1 MLVDSSQLTRC
12 PVLSLH
18 VGQPIAETYEPI
30 IDPNDLKIIA
40 FLVGGG
46 VVGGEIGNI
55 LRAES
60 VREYS
65 DIGMIVDSEDVFVSR
80 ADVLKIDEIMA
91 LEFKLIGLKCVTKK
105 GTKLGKIIGYTVEPT
120 NFEIMQIIVQRPALK
135 AFIDPELVI
144 SRNEIVEVDDYKVTV
159 KDEEDKIRKR
169 AMKED
174 FVPNFVNP
182 FRANGAFSFENERS
196 QAADADA
203 PSASQ
208 EAAKED

>member
-1 MLVDSSQLTRC
+1 MLVNNTQLVRC

-18 VGQPIAETYEPI
+18 VGQPIAETVEPI
-30 IDPNDLKIIA
+30 IDPNDLKI
-40 FLVGGG
+40 VGFVVRGG
-46 VVGGEIGNI
+46 VIGGEIGNI

-65 DIGMIVDSEDVFVSR
+65 NIGMIVDSEDVFVSR
-80 ADVLKIDEIMA
+80 VDVVKIDEIMS

-105 GTKLGKIIGYTVEPT
+105 GTKLGKIIGYTIEPT
-120 NFEIMQIIVQRPALK
+120 TFEIMQIVIQRPTFK
-135 AFIDPELVI
+135 AFIDPELII

-169 AMKED
+169 ATKED

-182 FRANGAFSFENERS
+182 FRQPGFSTIDNQTPDEPDIE
-196 QAADADA
+196 
-203 PSASQ
+203 
-208 EAAKED
+208 